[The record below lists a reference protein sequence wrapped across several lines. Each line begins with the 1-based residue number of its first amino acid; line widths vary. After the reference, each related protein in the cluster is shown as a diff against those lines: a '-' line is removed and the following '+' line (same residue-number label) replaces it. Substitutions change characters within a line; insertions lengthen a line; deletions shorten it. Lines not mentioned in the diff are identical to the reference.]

1 MLHVKKGY
9 LVKGG
14 QLTLVPEIGGGERAL
29 HDIILN
35 KRNKSSHLPRKGNYP
50 RPDIG
55 HHLRLGH
62 S

>member
-35 KRNKSSHLPRKGNYP
+35 KR
-50 RPDIG
+50 DIG
-55 HHLRLGH
+55 HRLKPGH